1 MVCAFC
7 AHPLLIGMCQD
18 TLEVVRL
25 QRVEDV
31 EEVLAWWATAWR
43 VRVREELHELCVL
56 LDIGPQGLHRE
67 LVVVW
72 NCDLPHIGLLHELL
86 LAAKNIF

>member
-1 MVCAFC
+1 
-7 AHPLLIGMCQD
+7 MCQD

-56 LDIGPQGLHRE
+56 LDIGP
-67 LVVVW
+67 
-72 NCDLPHIGLLHELL
+72 
-86 LAAKNIF
+86 